1 MKYNTI
7 KNESILKNQNRI
19 TTYDITED
27 ENRYIK
33 YSSVN
38 RLIAK
43 LQTQDKFKNKKIYVR
58 GISNQ
63 LLTIMHDNIWLTEE
77 ELEEYYN
84 NKSQEKVNTN
94 KFKQFSKIQITV
106 YN

>member
-7 KNESILKNQNRI
+7 KNELILKNQNRI

-27 ENRYIK
+27 DHGYIK
-33 YSSVN
+33 YSSVKK
-38 RLIAK
+38 LIAN
-43 LQTQDKFKNKKIYVR
+43 LQTQDKFNNKKIYVR

-63 LLTIMHDNIWLTEE
+63 LLTIMHDNIWLTDED
-77 ELEEYYN
+77 LEEYYN

-106 YN
+106 YS